1 MCTEAWHY
9 SEVCTEE
16 AWHYS
21 ETDSRSEQKTFSGSD
36 PAPMER
42 RGPGCLIGSGEEGG
56 VGRGK
61 GGCGVV
67 GE

>member
-1 MCTEAWHY
+1 M
-9 SEVCTEE
+9 CTEE
-16 AWHYS
+16 ARHYS
-21 ETDSRSEQKTFSGSD
+21 ETDPRSEQKTFSGSD

-56 VGRGK
+56 VGRRV
-61 GGCGVV
+61 GVV